1 MAKGKPQ
8 KADTAKK
15 SSPPK
20 SEGKTYRCRSS
31 HDEPRDGKGF
41 IKYIAGET
49 RVFTKDPG
57 PNWRPVDKIREE

>member
-1 MAKGKPQ
+1 MGKAKN
-8 KADTAKK
+8 KAGTVNT
-15 SSPPK
+15 STPK

-31 HDEPRDGKGF
+31 HDDPRDGKGF

-57 PNWRPVDKIREE
+57 PMWRLVEKTREE